1 MKSMVFASVALAM
14 PFGLAMGQA
23 APLSLITIKPSEIS
37 AIDGDTIR
45 WNGERVRLLGYD
57 TPEVFSPRCHAEKRN
72 GEAAKAAL
80 SGLVQS
86 ALSAELLMS
95 LRRDRHGRILA
106 ALRLDGQDVAEWMI
120 GAGLAVRYDGGRRRD
135 WCGH

>member
-1 MKSMVFASVALAM
+1 M
-14 PFGLAMGQA
+14 
-23 APLSLITIKPSEIS
+23 
-37 AIDGDTIR
+37 IDGDTIR

-57 TPEVFSPRCHAEKRN
+57 TPEVFTPRCRAEKRN

-86 ALSAELLMS
+86 ALSAELLIS
-95 LRRDRHGRILA
+95 PRRDRHGRILA

-120 GAGLAVRYDGGRRRD
+120 AAGLAVRYEGGRRRD

>member
-1 MKSMVFASVALAM
+1 MRQSVAGACVLLGM
-14 PFGLAMGQA
+14 SF
-23 APLSLITIKPSEIS
+23 APVHATADALLPIRPDEV
-37 AIDGDTIR
+37 AVIDGDTIR

-57 TPEVFSPRCHAEKRN
+57 TPEVFTPRCRAEKRN

-86 ALSAELLMS
+86 ALSAELLIS
-95 LRRDRHGRILA
+95 PRRDRHGRILA

-120 GAGLAVRYDGGRRRD
+120 AAGLAVRYEGGRRRD